1 MKSKT
6 NPKGAGRKPSLDKK
20 IRISTSLAPDVAEY
34 LDSRKDI
41 SKAQL
46 IEMAVRRLRDLA

>member
-6 NPKGAGRKPSLDKK
+6 NPKGAGRKPSPDKK
-20 IRISTSLAPDVAEY
+20 IRISTSLAVDVVDY
-34 LDSRKDI
+34 LDSRNDI
-41 SKAQL
+41 PKAQL